1 MRSEYT
7 DSQLGFIW
15 NNLNKAAKV
24 FIQIH
29 GWDDFFGYCQNLRQ
43 AEHDRLIKLFNDAKG
58 MGS

>member
-7 DSQLGFIW
+7 DSQLGPIW
-15 NNLNKAAKV
+15 NNLNKEARI

-29 GWDDFFGYCQNLRQ
+29 GWDYFFGYCQTIRQ
-43 AEHDRLIKLFNDAKG
+43 AEHDRLTKLFNEAKG